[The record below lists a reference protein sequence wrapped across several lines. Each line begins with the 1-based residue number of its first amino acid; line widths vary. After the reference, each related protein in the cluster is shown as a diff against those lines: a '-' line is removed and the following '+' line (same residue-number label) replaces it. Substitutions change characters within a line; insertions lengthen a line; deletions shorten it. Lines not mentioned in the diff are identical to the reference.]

1 MNLRP
6 EAFCLDLGSLLT
18 IYLATADQL
27 RGSLQGKTLSDLRVL
42 MLTGNTYFDL
52 HTPQFPDGW
61 IRGQMIAAPPLPPA
75 PVHPT
80 SRDPIGR

>member
-42 MLTGNTYFDL
+42 MAYRQTLTLIYTRPNSRMVGY
-52 HTPQFPDGW
+52 
-61 IRGQMIAAPPLPPA
+61 AAK
-75 PVHPT
+75 
-80 SRDPIGR
+80 